1 MNQLFYALSMVCL
14 SKKIYP
20 KVEESFDKLN
30 SSICLDKE
38 FDFDFENNNNNN
50 NIHLYSA
57 DSILICSSAL
67 YNSIKVGVCYACTYV
82 CVCMRM
88 YVYVCL

>member
-1 MNQLFYALSMVCL
+1 MS
-14 SKKIYP
+14 
-20 KVEESFDKLN
+20 DKARHN
-30 SSICLDKE
+30 
-38 FDFDFENNNNNN
+38 NNNNNN

-88 YVYVCL
+88 STKYYATKYYAQKDTKKNKLFILGKKSVKLLTTDKT